1 MTASEVALELAVL
14 FASLKLTKR
23 APLRQSVFT
32 FAMALAGPLT
42 GGRRGGGVCG
52 WGGDWCVAEGRR
64 GGGKGAVG
72 GVREKGVGPL

>member
-1 MTASEVALELAVL
+1 M
-14 FASLKLTKR
+14 
-23 APLRQSVFT
+23 FT

-72 GVREKGVGPL
+72 GVREKGVGPLWVAIGFRLYAKLWVKPEGF